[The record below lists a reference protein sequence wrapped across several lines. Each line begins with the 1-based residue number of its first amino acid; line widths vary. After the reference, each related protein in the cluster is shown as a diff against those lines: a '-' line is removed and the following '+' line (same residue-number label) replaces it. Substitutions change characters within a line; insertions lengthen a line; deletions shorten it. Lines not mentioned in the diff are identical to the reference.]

1 METKMWSY
9 KLVWDTMFAP
19 NPLFDVLTLA
29 TCKPVIRRS
38 PNNKKGMWIAGFT
51 ACNIHNAPI
60 FGGGITRYNRGE
72 EKLIYLARISDILT
86 LDDYWEQYPQKRCI
100 HDPYTKYY
108 DARWYGDNIY
118 SRNYADKDGNIIPM
132 PNNGGHEDASD
143 GKRDYH
149 YGKNAII
156 CKRFYYFTPDNRMDV
171 PDRFKKG
178 LVHGAKGQSLKSDGV
193 EEFIAYVA
201 DYAAKK
207 GVNNGIVGHIPV
219 ICPEAYV
226 TDENEF
232 PFHAVT
238 GISRAACKKKGC
250 SK

>member
-38 PNNKKGMWIAGFT
+38 PNNQKGMWIAGFT
-51 ACNIHNAPI
+51 ACTIHNATV
-60 FGGGITRYNRGE
+60 FGGGITRCNREE
-72 EKLIYLARISDILT
+72 EKLIYLAQISDILT
-86 LDDYWEQYPQKRCI
+86 LDDYWEQYPQKRC
-100 HDPYTKYY
+100 DNSR
-108 DARWYGDNIY
+108 DNNSARWYGDNIY
-118 SRNYADKDGNIIPM
+118 NRNYTDEEGNIKPM
-132 PNNGGHEDASD
+132 ANSGEHEGPET

-156 CKRFYYFTPDNRMDV
+156 CKRFYYFTPENRMDV
-171 PDRFKKG
+171 PVRFKK
-178 LVHGAKGQSLKSDGV
+178 LVHGAKGQSIKSDGV

-201 DYAAKK
+201 DYAAKF
-207 GVNNGIVGHIPV
+207 GVHNGIVGHIPV
-219 ICPEAYV
+219 IYPEAYV

-232 PFHAVT
+232 PSHTVT
-238 GISRAACKKKGC
+238 DNSIVTRKKKGC